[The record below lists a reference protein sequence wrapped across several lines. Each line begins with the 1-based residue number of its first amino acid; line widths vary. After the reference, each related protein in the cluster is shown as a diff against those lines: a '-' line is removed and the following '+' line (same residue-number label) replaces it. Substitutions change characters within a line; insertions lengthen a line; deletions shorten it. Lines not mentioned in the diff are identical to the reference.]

1 MIYLISILL
10 SSNKFNGDLI
20 AFLLYIWKC
29 CINPCGSDIIEQ
41 DYNKPNIRNFCLQ
54 TSSSSLCCCI
64 ALNYKLKFKWDKT
77 QVCGTKK
84 FSPLSHVVQSI
95 LVYQIPFSEHTLTF
109 NSINRSFYFLLY
121 FAQQHFLPKHKNVVS
136 RGIFKWLNVYNLNK
150 PSGNKSVFISIILN
164 MYDATN
170 MAQNFAKIA
179 MLRRSIL
186 QNDYSETH
194 NSASQN
200 NDRI

>member
-1 MIYLISILL
+1 M
-10 SSNKFNGDLI
+10 
-20 AFLLYIWKC
+20 
-29 CINPCGSDIIEQ
+29 
-41 DYNKPNIRNFCLQ
+41 
-54 TSSSSLCCCI
+54 
-64 ALNYKLKFKWDKT
+64 
-77 QVCGTKK
+77 
-84 FSPLSHVVQSI
+84 
-95 LVYQIPFSEHTLTF
+95 
-109 NSINRSFYFLLY
+109 
-121 FAQQHFLPKHKNVVS
+121 VS

>member
-1 MIYLISILL
+1 MRRNPSMRHQEI
-10 SSNKFNGDLI
+10 FTAI
-20 AFLLYIWKC
+20 AC
-29 CINPCGSDIIEQ
+29 CPVYFSVSD
-41 DYNKPNIRNFCLQ
+41 
-54 TSSSSLCCCI
+54 T
-64 ALNYKLKFKWDKT
+64 
-77 QVCGTKK
+77 
-84 FSPLSHVVQSI
+84 
-95 LVYQIPFSEHTLTF
+95 FSEHTLTF

-179 MLRRSIL
+179 MLRRSVL